1 MSTIEII
8 PGMTEVMN
16 YIKKQDEEIKKLKEE
31 IERDSGCEENAKLR
45 KENEKLNEKY
55 GKLLK
60 EYEELHEDCCSRMNK
75 EQEAEVKKE
84 NEKLKEEIANL
95 EDKIGRYDKS
105 RDAWMVTADERH
117 REITKLKKEIEELK
131 DWILEA
137 GYVLDKVGNIV
148 KACRICKEQQR
159 DCIKPAWNTE
169 HGGDKCEFCHDNYDE
184 ENDAW
189 TDNI

>member
-45 KENEKLNEKY
+45 
-55 GKLLK
+55 
-60 EYEELHEDCCSRMNK
+60 
-75 EQEAEVKKE
+75 KE

-137 GYVLDKVGNIV
+137 GYVLNKVGDIV

>member
-1 MSTIEII
+1 
-8 PGMTEVMN
+8 
-16 YIKKQDEEIKKLKEE
+16 
-31 IERDSGCEENAKLR
+31 
-45 KENEKLNEKY
+45 
-55 GKLLK
+55 
-60 EYEELHEDCCSRMNK
+60 
-75 EQEAEVKKE
+75 
-84 NEKLKEEIANL
+84 
-95 EDKIGRYDKS
+95 
-105 RDAWMVTADERH
+105 MVTADERH
-117 REITKLKKEIEELK
+117 REITKLKKGIEELK